1 MGGPVYYTATD
12 QRCESSAVEQ
22 EIIRKLQDLGIPL
35 VPQVKLGNNWVFDGA
50 INGTTI
56 IVEIHGD
63 YWHER
68 PEVKERDGRKQ
79 EWADLNGY
87 LILTIWERE
96 YAADKEG
103 SLLTILEH
111 YEAAKDFIAPDD
123 DDTKHG
129 KHGMDHLRRSDY
141 GEWHEAFLAALAET
155 GIILDACEF
164 ANVNRETVRRHRR
177 ENTEFNEAFKD
188 ARRDAA
194 DRLRRRYHT
203 RAEQQSDRAMEFL
216 LKSLDPDEYGDG
228 NAALLQ
234 GLMQYLDLSKLTN
247 EQIDRL
253 TAGDDPIRVL
263 LGG

>member
-1 MGGPVYYTATD
+1 MGGPVYYSSSD
-12 QRCESSAVEQ
+12 KRCETSAVEE
-22 EIIRKLQDLGIPL
+22 EIVKKLQDLGIPL

-50 INGTTI
+50 INGTKI
-56 IVEIHGD
+56 LVEVHGD

-68 PEVKERDGRKQ
+68 TEVKERDQRKQ
-79 EWADLNGY
+79 EWADQNGY
-87 LILTIWERE
+87 LILTIWEAE
-96 YAADKEG
+96 YHKDPDG
-103 SLLTILEH
+103 SLMTILEH
-111 YEAAKDFIAPDD
+111 YEAAKDFVHPA

-129 KHGMDHLRRSDY
+129 KHGMGELRRSDY
-141 GEWHEAFLAALAET
+141 GEWHQAFLAALAET

-164 ANVNRETVRRHRR
+164 AGVSRETVRRHRR

-216 LKSLDPDEYGDG
+216 LKSLDPDEYGDA